1 MKNTTST
8 EPDSG
13 SFPVLDPE
21 TGQLLEYR
29 QLLRHPKFKE
39 AWNISAAN
47 EFGRLAQGIKG
58 RVKATD
64 TIKFIPKSDIPPDRL
79 KDVTLSAKSEQKKAN
94 QTVPQRNI
102 WGQPHTLPD
111 DVGTPTADLLLI
123 KIFLNSVISTPGA
136 RFATADL
143 SNFYLCAPMPRP
155 EFGRVKLS
163 DIPEE
168 IIEEYKLRELATK
181 DGWVYF
187 RADKTHY
194 GLPQAG
200 SLSHDLKATQRP
212 KECVKTL
219 TVPGLWK
226 HKTRNIQ
233 FVLVVG
239 DFGIKYV
246 KKEDL
251 DHLVGVLK
259 RYYDVSVDIH
269 GKEFT
274 GITKGRGALIN
285 GTLPSQGIRQFDN
298 LVPKK
303 RQDSPYPHTE
313 PKYGAKVQFAESDDS
328 PGVGQEG
335 QTHIQRVNGKFL
347 WYGRAVD
354 PTTLVPLSALASQQS
369 KPTQNTMNK
378 SQQFRLHGNT
388 RAGSP
393 HLQKSDMILAVHS
406 DAGYL
411 NEENA
416 RSRAGGHHF
425 LSEDVPLPP
434 NNGAIHNVAEI
445 IKAVMSSAAEAEA
458 GALYINARKAV
469 EERNIL
475 QELGHKQ
482 PPTPIQ
488 TDNSTAEGIVNNRVQ
503 PKRTK
508 AMDMRFHWLRD
519 RRESK
524 TIRFYWRPGTTNRG
538 DYFTKHHPAS
548 HHRNMRPEL
557 LTPHKVLMAL
567 RRLQNMG
574 GGRATGTT
582 ARVC

>member
-1 MKNTTST
+1 MRTLEAIQDQLSPGNKLQIEQQLQRRLPRVNNTKQAVPLAQPEPSLPRPKPILKPPTHAVQEDSIAARLKARRAQQPSGTNITKADDESIAERLLRRITST

-13 SFPVLDPE
+13 SFPR
-21 TGQLLEYR
+21 QLLEYR

-79 KDVTLSAKSEQKKAN
+79 KDVTYINPNRKRRTKPYSAQHL
-94 QTVPQRNI
+94 
-102 WGQPHTLPD
+102 GQPHTLPD

-143 SNFYLCAPMPRP
+143 SNFYLCTPMPRP

-168 IIEEYKLRELATK
+168 IIEEYKLHE
-181 DGWVYF
+181 WVYF

-200 SLSHDLKATQRP
+200 SLSHDLLEKRLNA
-212 KECVKTL
+212 EGYVKTL

-233 FVLVVG
+233 FVLVVD

-269 GKEFT
+269 GKEFVKIELDWDYKRERCT
-274 GITKGRGALIN
+274 YQWNLTFARRL
-285 GTLPSQGIRQFDN
+285 RQFDN

-303 RQDSPYPHTE
+303 RQDSL
-313 PKYGAKVQFAESDDS
+313 
-328 PGVGQEG
+328 
-335 QTHIQRVNGKFL
+335 THILN
-347 WYGRAVD
+347 
-354 PTTLVPLSALASQQS
+354 
-369 KPTQNTMNK
+369 QNTE
-378 SQQFRLHGNT
+378 Q
-388 RAGSP
+388 
-393 HLQKSDMILAVHS
+393 
-406 DAGYL
+406 
-411 NEENA
+411 
-416 RSRAGGHHF
+416 RS
-425 LSEDVPLPP
+425 
-434 NNGAIHNVAEI
+434 N
-445 IKAVMSSAAEAEA
+445 
-458 GALYINARKAV
+458 
-469 EERNIL
+469 
-475 QELGHKQ
+475 
-482 PPTPIQ
+482 
-488 TDNSTAEGIVNNRVQ
+488 
-503 PKRTK
+503 
-508 AMDMRFHWLRD
+508 
-519 RRESK
+519 
-524 TIRFYWRPGTTNRG
+524 
-538 DYFTKHHPAS
+538 
-548 HHRNMRPEL
+548 
-557 LTPHKVLMAL
+557 
-567 RRLQNMG
+567 
-574 GGRATGTT
+574 
-582 ARVC
+582 